1 MVDARLNETGAFLIL
16 GCRAKTLSLK
26 SVPCMDE
33 TIYQTPESQEP
44 ADQTVMPKDLDYILR
59 EVVMVKLV
67 PEKENKDYILN

>member
-1 MVDARLNETGAFLIL
+1 
-16 GCRAKTLSLK
+16 
-26 SVPCMDE
+26 MDE

-67 PEKENKDYILN
+67 PEKRTKTTS